1 MELEGFLVGE
11 KFHREEAGVRKEW
24 ARQGNYRPQTMSRG
38 FVGWSRL
45 TTPKGPTMSWC
56 GPYQSDFGEKEN

>member
-24 ARQGNYRPQTMSRG
+24 ARQGNYRP
-38 FVGWSRL
+38 
-45 TTPKGPTMSWC
+45 
-56 GPYQSDFGEKEN
+56 